1 MPFWQSLAFPHLHSL
16 NTAVAGTAVVVEAVS
31 TAAVGAGS
39 TVVAEAAHTSA
50 VAGAARILVEAG
62 VPVGWDSVPLEGQV
76 GMRIADSVAKGR
88 DRLA

>member
-1 MPFWQSLAFPHLHSL
+1 LPFWQSLAFPHLHSL

-39 TVVAEAAHTSA
+39 TVVAEAVSA
-50 VAGAARILVEAG
+50 AAAVGAPISVVAG

-76 GMRIADSVAKGR
+76 GMRIADLVAKGR
-88 DRLA
+88 DRSA